1 MSTAIPAHA
10 IAREM
15 LREAIAAGRTAD
27 RTLMDEVGLATG
39 LTLDETIDVYRA
51 VKAEAAKPKLA
62 ADAYT
67 ADWINGIAVN
77 YDEDTADV
85 LRVLALVIK
94 NGDHRRVMA

>member
-1 MSTAIPAHA
+1 MSDPTTA
-10 IAREM
+10 E
-15 LREAIAAGRTAD
+15 
-27 RTLMDEVGLATG
+27 
-39 LTLDETIDVYRA
+39 
-51 VKAEAAKPKLA
+51 